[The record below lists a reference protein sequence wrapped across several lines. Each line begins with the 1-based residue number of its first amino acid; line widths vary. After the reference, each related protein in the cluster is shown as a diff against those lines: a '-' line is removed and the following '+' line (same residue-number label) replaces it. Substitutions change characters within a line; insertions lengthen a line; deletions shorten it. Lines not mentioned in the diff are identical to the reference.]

1 MSIEDV
7 FGHFRWCW
15 KKIVGGV
22 YRGVRQTRIGLLA
35 GAVGVGVGESF
46 GLASLVPSSACAE
59 SSRRR
64 PGAVLVV
71 SYNLPAPRREMVLT
85 TLDFVYIS

>member
-1 MSIEDV
+1 M
-7 FGHFRWCW
+7 
-15 KKIVGGV
+15 GGV

-46 GLASLVPSSACAE
+46 GLASLVP
-59 SSRRR
+59 RRLHVLNHHVGV

-71 SYNLPAPRREMVLT
+71 SDNLPAPRREMVLN

>member
-1 MSIEDV
+1 MENLSGFRTVSTSHGLGNHVRMSIEDV

-46 GLASLVPSSACAE
+46 GLASLVP
-59 SSRRR
+59 RRLH
-64 PGAVLVV
+64 VLNHHVGV
-71 SYNLPAPRREMVLT
+71 RARS
-85 TLDFVYIS
+85 